1 MKFLKSSINVLISIL
16 LLISLQACGGESPER
31 TETGANSDA
40 PGLTEFQ
47 LEHGIGPVTEH
58 IEINDDLDPELI
70 EQGRNIYEM
79 KCEMCHNM
87 EGRMVG
93 PPLGE
98 ITDKRSPEFLMNMI
112 LNPGEM
118 ARAHPVG
125 QELLREYMTVMPF
138 QNVQR
143 DEARA
148 IVEFL
153 RYYNENN

>member
-1 MKFLKSSINVLISIL
+1 MKQIQYILFISLMIFT
-16 LLISLQACGGESPER
+16 LQACGGESSDR
-31 TETGANSDA
+31 SGSGTETEET
-40 PGLTEFQ
+40 GLTEFQ
-47 LEHGIGPVTEH
+47 LEHGIGPVTER
-58 IEINDDLDPELI
+58 IEISDELDPELV

-98 ITDKRSPEFLMNMI
+98 ITDLRSPEYLMNMI